1 MKKVLINLVRFLISF
16 GVMGGLV
23 YLIGLDRIIQ
33 NLRGVD
39 TGLLGVAI
47 LIFLAIVALMAVR
60 WNILLRSQRH
70 SPGYFKLLIFYF
82 IGYFFNN
89 FLPTA
94 IGGDVSRAYYA
105 AKSNG
110 NTPASIGSVLFERIL
125 GVISTLTL
133 ATLSMFWFISGLNPY
148 LCTITVLML
157 LGGGLAIFTLLNPAL
172 FNLISSQLAK
182 ITVLQLGERIN
193 KVLGAIHLY
202 RFTKHTVL
210 YGYLVSLSTQLL
222 LVLMNFALA
231 RSLGLLEVTIP
242 QLLLVLPVS
251 FVLGMLPSIN
261 GIGVRESGYVLFLAR
276 IFQSTTADQAIAL
289 SLLNTTV
296 PILISL
302 IGGVLLVFYRHKPR
316 PESFRDA
323 TPSS

>member
-1 MKKVLINLVRFLISF
+1 MKKFLINLLRFLISF
-16 GVMGGLV
+16 GVMGGLI
-23 YLIGLDRIIQ
+23 YLIGLDRIMQ
-33 NLRGVD
+33 NFRDVD
-39 TGLLGVAI
+39 AGLLW
-47 LIFLAIVALMAVR
+47 LAIFIFIAIVSLMAVR
-60 WNILLRSQRH
+60 WDILLRSQQH
-70 SPGYFKLLIFYF
+70 SPGYTKLLIFYF

-105 AKSNG
+105 AKSSG

-133 ATLSMFWFISGLNPY
+133 ATMSMFGFISGLDPY
-148 LCTITVLML
+148 LCGITVLML
-157 LGGGLAIFTLLNPAL
+157 LGAGFAIFTLLNPAL
-172 FNLISSQLAK
+172 FKLVSTLLAK

-202 RFTKHTVL
+202 RFTKRTVL

-222 LVLMNFALA
+222 LVLMNFVLA
-231 RSLGLLEVTIP
+231 RSLGLLDVTIP
-242 QLLLVLPVS
+242 QLLLVMPVS

-276 IFQSTTADQAIAL
+276 IFRSTSADQAIAL
-289 SLLNTTV
+289 SLLNTSV
-296 PILISL
+296 PIIISL

-316 PESFRDA
+316 PESFRDV
-323 TPSS
+323 TPSR